1 MALYEIVNLGNMDPD
16 YPTDEYAIR
25 TWDADG
31 NDKYFAG
38 YDDMGSVNWTDT
50 WSHEWGLSLEYARQ
64 YASDLEAAD
73 MPADPP
79 RACAGYII
87 IQALRL
93 DPSHEIVIGHNPR
106 AAAPYVCW
114 DCRNG
119 DDYNTGGYCSTYRQA
134 LLVMSERLHDRYDY
148 LPREYNA

>member
-1 MALYEIVNLGNMDPD
+1 MSKYEIINLSKLDPD
-16 YPTDEYAIR
+16 YAPDEYAIR
-25 TWDADG
+25 SG
-31 NDKYFAG
+31 GQYFAG
-38 YDDMGSVNWTDT
+38 YDDMGSVNWVDT
-50 WSHEWGLSLEYARQ
+50 WCHEWAMTLDYAWL
-64 YASDLEAAD
+64 YVSDLEAAD
-73 MPADPP
+73 APADPP

-119 DDYNTGGYCSTYRQA
+119 DDYNTGGYCQTYRQA
-134 LLVMSERLHDRYDY
+134 LLVLSERIHDRYDY
-148 LPREYNA
+148 LPREYKA

>member
-1 MALYEIVNLGNMDPD
+1 MSKYKICRQQDGTCFVFKGTDAPSDP
-16 YPTDEYAIR
+16 YQ
-25 TWDADG
+25 
-31 NDKYFAG
+31 YFNG
-38 YDDMGSVNWTDT
+38 YDAMGSVNWEPNRFKQHMSMTMEEAT
-50 WSHEWGLSLEYARQ
+50 Q
-64 YASDLEAAD
+64 IVSDLEAAD
-73 MPADPP
+73 EPADPP

-87 IQALRL
+87 IQAIRL

-134 LLVMSERLHDRYDY
+134 LLVLSERLHDRYDY
-148 LPREYNA
+148 LPREYREEA

>member
-1 MALYEIVNLGNMDPD
+1 MALYEI
-16 YPTDEYAIR
+16 TDMQDVVPAHVHEHYAIR
-25 TWDADG
+25 SG
-31 NDKYFAG
+31 NEYFAG
-38 YDDMGSVNWTDT
+38 YDPMGSVNWAAS
-50 WSHEWGLSLEYARQ
+50 WAEASAMGLEEASAIL
-64 YASDLEAAD
+64 SDLVSAD

-114 DCRNG
+114 DCCNG
-119 DDYNTGGYCSTYRQA
+119 DDYNTGGYCQTYRQA
-134 LLVMSERLHDRYDY
+134 LLVLAERIHNRYDF